1 MCDSDLALQET
12 DSVHAQAPAV
22 FQSLETSLR
31 AISERL
37 AAGVPSLG
45 TPSNA
50 PSQVSSTSVP
60 LESPLFTASK
70 SSEPTVEAKFHTLQE
85 QYRAAQEEKK
95 SQVAAITALKA
106 ELDGQRQQVMS
117 KDARILHLEKEN
129 AELVC
134 AFHSCATCAV
144 WPRHAV
150 LQTEGRDAE
159 MGEGHACD
167 TDLAHLPFVTA
178 QGDRAHKEHA
188 GARVEQ

>member
-1 MCDSDLALQET
+1 MCDSDLTLQET

-22 FQSLETSLR
+22 IQSLETSLR

-37 AAGVPSLG
+37 AAAGVPSLG

-50 PSQVSSTSVP
+50 PSQVSSSSVP
-60 LESPLFTASK
+60 LESPLFAAAK

-117 KDARILHLEKEN
+117 KDTRILHLEKEN

-144 WPRHAV
+144 WPPCCAA
-150 LQTEGRDAE
+150 D
-159 MGEGHACD
+159 
-167 TDLAHLPFVTA
+167 
-178 QGDRAHKEHA
+178 
-188 GARVEQ
+188 